1 MTKNTSF
8 MLSILSL
15 VKHANYLESEIH
27 KLENLIKYA
36 PDMIYWKD
44 KNSIHLGC
52 NNQFASAAGFENR
65 EDIIGKSDHD
75 FPWRAR
81 ADKYIADDKEVIS
94 TGIPKL
100 NIEDL
105 VTIASGKEISVIS
118 NKVPLKDSTGNIVGI
133 LSIATDITNQKQL
146 EYELRSSRITL
157 EELYILN
164 NIIKYAPDMIYWKD
178 KNSIHLG
185 CNDQFASAAG
195 FENRED
201 VIGKSDRDFP
211 WHDQAEKYNADDR
224 DVIESGKSRLNI
236 EDVMPFKNG
245 KKAIVITNKVPLRNQ
260 EGTIIGVLG
269 IATDITSQ
277 KKIENDLKIAKESA
291 EAGERAKTEFI
302 ANMSHDIRTPLSGV
316 VGLGG
321 IVEKEIENPSVRAK
335 VHDMVKSADELLHM
349 LNEILDVVSLTGITV
364 EDIHEEP
371 FDLLHLVQSI
381 VDLEQSS
388 VDLKKIELIQSIDP
402 KIPSVLVGDHKKIR
416 HILLKL
422 AGNAIK
428 FTKNGR
434 VNINITLSKKL
445 NSAVQLLF
453 SVTDTGIGISAESFD
468 KIFELFYKITPSYKG
483 HDKGHGI
490 GLHIVKTY
498 TELLGGKVSVESKLN
513 EGSKF
518 SFTLTLKIPD
528 KDAKPQNITPQS
540 LTARSEEPP
549 ILIESAAI
557 NTNIA
562 AALENAPEILVV
574 EDNIIALNV
583 AQTLVSQAQCNP
595 TPASDGETAL
605 ELVKTQH
612 FDLILSDIGLPGIS
626 GIELAQ
632 QIRQFEKETNKKSV
646 PIVAITGHAEGKIHN
661 ECSAAGINEVFIKP
675 IRPEIL
681 SEICAKFSLFGNNNN
696 QEFSTGQSNIT
707 LSSYINKPNT
717 GAIGLDLPNTEAELF
732 EIDNQLIFDI
742 ASERKILGDNT
753 SLLMQMLKDTINI
766 TIPEELS
773 HLQVSHETNNW
784 QTIANI
790 AHKLK
795 GGFLSIS
802 LSRAAT
808 ACKYLE
814 RYHKTGKTEL
824 LEKLYQ
830 QVIKT
835 LEITSNSLKSF
846 AK

>member
-15 VKHANYLESEIH
+15 VKHANYLEYEIH

-118 NKVPLKDSTGNIVGI
+118 NKVPLKD
-133 LSIATDITNQKQL
+133 
-146 EYELRSSRITL
+146 
-157 EELYILN
+157 
-164 NIIKYAPDMIYWKD
+164 
-178 KNSIHLG
+178 
-185 CNDQFASAAG
+185 
-195 FENRED
+195 
-201 VIGKSDRDFP
+201 
-211 WHDQAEKYNADDR
+211 
-224 DVIESGKSRLNI
+224 
-236 EDVMPFKNG
+236 
-245 KKAIVITNKVPLRNQ
+245 
-260 EGTIIGVLG
+260 
-269 IATDITSQ
+269 
-277 KKIENDLKIAKESA
+277 
-291 EAGERAKTEFI
+291 
-302 ANMSHDIRTPLSGV
+302 SGV

-675 IRPEIL
+675 IRPEIQASIPTTHGVKL
-681 SEICAKFSLFGNNNN
+681 L
-696 QEFSTGQSNIT
+696 
-707 LSSYINKPNT
+707 INSINSFRPTRLLNT
-717 GAIGLDLPNTEAELF
+717 RFP
-732 EIDNQLIFDI
+732 
-742 ASERKILGDNT
+742 
-753 SLLMQMLKDTINI
+753 
-766 TIPEELS
+766 
-773 HLQVSHETNNW
+773 
-784 QTIANI
+784 
-790 AHKLK
+790 
-795 GGFLSIS
+795 
-802 LSRAAT
+802 
-808 ACKYLE
+808 
-814 RYHKTGKTEL
+814 
-824 LEKLYQ
+824 
-830 QVIKT
+830 
-835 LEITSNSLKSF
+835 
-846 AK
+846 